1 MSLQIWLPLN
11 GNLKNNGLS
20 SMTTSGT
27 PTYGVGKIGQALD
40 LINSQQIDIVCSGI
54 ANVSSF
60 SICFWIKGTKD
71 TSDADWS
78 SPILLRSNK
87 TGGSE
92 DYSFRFGKDNRASSN
107 GYPICMYCNSGYN
120 IVTSNSLSFSTNE
133 HWDKWIHVCFTTDGT
148 NVKAYRDGVLV
159 SSASNGTNGW
169 LTGNI
174 RLRAERYNGF
184 LNDFRIYDNV
194 LTPEEIKKISR
205 GLVAHYPLS
214 DMYNAS
220 NLIYN
225 GFGEY
230 GSSGWDGTTASTSDL
245 PSDSAVKA
253 SFVGGSTSG
262 LIPVNVNNTFTVS
275 CYVKTSGETSGTAY
289 PSILPY
295 DADKKFIS
303 NYNCPDGFNT
313 SWSTTLAQPLK
324 KGDTVIY
331 ATDLSAWSTATNNYY
346 YRVAVFGYEDGQGN
360 VYPDFTYTQ
369 DSLSFGSYSDKSK
382 LNKTNNT
389 ITLNSAYAGKDRP
402 AGTKICQATAG
413 STYFYPFGGI
423 SLSSITN
430 WTAKTATFSFYSQN
444 RLRYA
449 KYIKW
454 YSDAGSYSVKFA
466 GVKISDN
473 TWETSTLYDVSGFGY
488 NLSKFGNANVS
499 YTSNTPRYRIATSVG
514 TASNSGYSL
523 SVATQGGTSVA
534 TLSAW
539 VYETARSGG
548 DRDLVINN
556 GRYITIKSTGVL
568 STYAYGKSPA
578 GYHDGTTVI
587 PLNTWTHLAVVWDDN
602 YVYGYI
608 NGVQDFKIAC
618 TGNFTSMANTYLLG
632 EPNNTRTFHGYVSD
646 VRFYS
651 TAFSADD
658 ILALYQKRI

>member
-1 MSLQIWLPLN
+1 MALQVWLPLN
-11 GNLKNNGLS
+11 GDIHNQGILNKTFTNDNVTWSAGKLGNCATFSGSNNSSVYADSVSIGNTWTVCCWAKATTDHSGYIVQLGNAGTSAQVQFGFRTVYQHTDQLLWLVNTTGTTVTLS
-20 SMTTSGT
+20 GFVSTNWNHIAMSYDGAKARVYLNGTLASETAHTASYYEGNRLSVGRYYSGT
-27 PTYGVGKIGQALD
+27 SFTGQ
-40 LINSQQIDIVCSGI
+40 IQ
-54 ANVSSF
+54 
-60 SICFWIKGTKD
+60 
-71 TSDADWS
+71 
-78 SPILLRSNK
+78 
-87 TGGSE
+87 
-92 DYSFRFGKDNRASSN
+92 
-107 GYPICMYCNSGYN
+107 
-120 IVTSNSLSFSTNE
+120 
-133 HWDKWIHVCFTTDGT
+133 
-148 NVKAYRDGVLV
+148 
-159 SSASNGTNGW
+159 
-169 LTGNI
+169 
-174 RLRAERYNGF
+174 
-184 LNDFRIYDNV
+184 DFRLYDHV
-194 LTPEEIKKISR
+194 LIAEEIKKISR

-214 DMYNAS
+214 DIYNAS

-225 GFGEY
+225 GFGAY

-303 NYNCPDGFNT
+303 NYHCPDGFNT

-346 YRVAVFGYEDGQGN
+346 YVAVFGYEDGQGN

-413 STYFYPFGGI
+413 SNYFYPFGGI

-454 YSDAGSYSVKFA
+454 SIHTSYSVKFA

-488 NLSKFGNANVS
+488 NLSKFGDANVS
-499 YTSNTPRYRIATSVG
+499 YTSNTPRYRIATSVD

-602 YVYGYI
+602 YVYGYV

-658 ILALYQKRI
+658 VLKLYHGIE